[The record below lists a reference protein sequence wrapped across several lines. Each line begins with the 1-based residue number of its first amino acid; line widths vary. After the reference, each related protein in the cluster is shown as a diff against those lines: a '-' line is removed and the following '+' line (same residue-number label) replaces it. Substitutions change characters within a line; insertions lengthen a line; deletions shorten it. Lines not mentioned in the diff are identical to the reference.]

1 MLLRL
6 PRARAARWST
16 GGTLAPSPYTPAGT
30 TWGRAL
36 QHLPRWTSGS
46 GRTASSD
53 RTRAGL
59 PRARGRSTPT
69 RQRRGCLQLPCPDQ
83 ASHHLRRASRARGFR
98 VERAHLSKSF
108 NGYAQEGLR
117 ASSLVYKRQ
126 AFGMDEEKTDSLTGR
141 QIKFSGKAVKPDQPL
156 KAPEPGVDVSGLQRC
171 VARPSCYLA
180 SVGEGAGT
188 KRGDA
193 APW

>member
-1 MLLRL
+1 VLRQQLELNGFGEVSEGQLLRSL
-6 PRARAARWST
+6 PPEVDREAALRSEFEELVGEASRRSGLTRLQEKST
-16 GGTLAPSPYTPAGT
+16 VASRDDVGTSSPTPAPVDFRQRSHSVLRQNK
-30 TWGRAL
+30 GRAPKGTG
-36 QHLPRWTSGS
+36 QKYTDE
-46 GRTASSD
+46 T
-53 RTRAGL
+53 
-59 PRARGRSTPT
+59 
-69 RQRRGCLQLPCPDQ
+69 
-83 ASHHLRRASRARGFR
+83 
-98 VERAHLSKSF
+98 E
-108 NGYAQEGLR
+108 EGLR